1 MFTWIIA
8 ALMSFNTA
16 QAEVSLDAHD
26 LVQAINVEIFQK
38 RFSDEASIQALDWK
52 VGEAA
57 DYQIRMGFIP
67 GSMTMLVRE
76 EVFEGFW
83 LEQNMD
89 LGFLGKNK
97 VELLIDKRDGS
108 VLQMIVNGEK
118 QEVPEQGNME
128 IEDMKED
135 RITVPAGTYD
145 CIYLRIRDLDKNET
159 SEMWINPSEV
169 PIAGLVKQVAPG
181 PIGNVTVELTKFR
194 KL

>member
-1 MFTWIIA
+1 MFTWMMA
-8 ALMSFNTA
+8 ALLSLTTA
-16 QAEVSLDAHD
+16 KAEIEQISLIES
-26 LVQAINVEIFQK
+26 LNFGILQQ
-38 RFSDEASIQALDWK
+38 RFSDEARVQALDWK

-67 GSMTMLVRE
+67 GTMNMLVRE

-83 LEQNMD
+83 LEQNVDMS
-89 LGFLGKNK
+89 FLGKNL
-97 VELLIDKRDGS
+97 VEILVDKRDGRI
-108 VLQMIVNGEK
+108 LQMLVNGEK
-118 QEVPEQGNME
+118 QDVPEPGNQE

-181 PIGNVTVELTKFR
+181 PIGNVTVELTKYR
-194 KL
+194 KM